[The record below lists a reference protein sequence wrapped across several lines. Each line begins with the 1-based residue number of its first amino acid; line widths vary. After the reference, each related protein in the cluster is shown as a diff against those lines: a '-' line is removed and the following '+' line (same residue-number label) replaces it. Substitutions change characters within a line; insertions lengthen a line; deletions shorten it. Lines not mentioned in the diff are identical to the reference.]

1 MRWWPFVRKTGN
13 GSASAAAQQEAERKL
28 EAAKART
35 HEVSRAIDQFSAAVE
50 RAMRG
55 TR

>member
-1 MRWWPFVRKTGN
+1 MRWWPFMRKPKN
-13 GSASAAAQQEAERKL
+13 GSAAAAAQKEAERKL
-28 EAAKART
+28 EVAKART

>member
-1 MRWWPFVRKTGN
+1 MRWWPFVKRPKN
-13 GSASAAAQQEAERKL
+13 GAASVAAQREAERKL

-50 RAMRG
+50 RAIRG
-55 TR
+55 VR